1 MAAKSEADVARPVTE
16 HEPTAVIVAETAAAR
31 ARMSK
36 LLAEDHVTVEARL
49 SNPATLSALVESDP
63 ALLIVLSAEM
73 TTALKA
79 IRILRRAGKLNK
91 VVYVADS
98 NASSRGLRAAVREG
112 IEAVVF
118 EDLLETA
125 LLPTVRAV
133 LAEQIVYPRRERAH
147 VEMPSLSIRERQ
159 ILRLAVRGA
168 TNAEI
173 AARLFLATSTV
184 KSHITSAYGKLG
196 VCSRGEAASL
206 ILDPDEPIGRA
217 ILAGGL
223 DEDERGR
230 LPELQPSLARS

>member
-1 MAAKSEADVARPVTE
+1 MVAKTEPDQPQARPMV
-16 HEPTAVIVAETAAAR
+16 AIVAESAATR
-31 ARMSK
+31 GQISK
-36 LLAEDHVTVEARL
+36 LLADEHPCVEARL
-49 SNPATLSALVESDP
+49 SHPSTLSALVESDP
-63 ALLIVLSAEM
+63 ALLIVLSAEIG
-73 TTALKA
+73 TALKA
-79 IRILRRAGKLNK
+79 IRILRRADKLNK
-91 VVYVADS
+91 VVYVAGSEDS
-98 NASSRGLRAAVREG
+98 NRGLRAAVREG

-133 LAEQIVYPRRERAH
+133 LAEQIVYPRRERARL
-147 VEMPSLSIRERQ
+147 ELPSLSIRERQ
-159 ILRLAVRGA
+159 VLRLAVQGA

-217 ILAGGL
+217 ILAGGRG
-223 DEDERGR
+223 EDERGG
-230 LPELQPSLARS
+230 LPDLEPSPARG